1 MNMHRKR
8 HPGSILLI
16 VLVLGA
22 LFSACGAEQPTGSTV
37 NTVPGFV
44 TAGTPTAGLTLCMQC
59 HPATTAEWYDSRH
72 ANVNS
77 NPTST
82 GATCAVC
89 HNQLGDAQQL
99 TPNRNVVGCESC
111 HGPGSLHV
119 AGGGV
124 GPILNAAF
132 SAGVIGGPT
141 SSLAV
146 SGQFQTCHQCHQLL
160 LAGDPASLTT
170 PTSAQHSGVTGSV
183 RVITDTHFATP
194 GDFSSGSNSKDI
206 TGYAMDYASETVCTD
221 CHNPHGKVNINQEW
235 AKSAHADRNANADPL
250 GYFSTAWAHYDWS
263 MASRAAC
270 QRCHTTTGYAK
281 YADALRSGNSALAK
295 GIRTGTIPALAF
307 SATPS
312 FKPEMLKCNGCHTN
326 NRGALRNP
334 GTITADYSYSTTTNN
349 ITYVVSEA
357 SHQYPDVKASNVC
370 MACHTGRESGET
382 LKNLSLTTAPSITS
396 YANLS
401 FINSHYLATGGTV
414 FTATGYEFDGFS
426 YANISSYRHDQ
437 IGSSAAPSTGTNGP
451 CVGCHMSR
459 PGGNGDHLF
468 MPVSRSTNTATPGH
482 IDGVASEVCIY
493 CHTVSGAGG
502 LEYLLNERKEEYHE
516 ALLATMYVLD
526 KRGLAFRAAY
536 PYIYQLRTA
545 STSTIKVNVMNGNA
559 TVTGAGTLWT
569 SGTSSIVLGSNP
581 DYFKVDANG
590 VLYKIINVTSNTSLT
605 LETPYDGAD
614 AAGTD
619 YTIIRS
625 GSSGGVKNWLT
636 QTGTGITAATSSDTD
651 ATGAR
656 TGKNNLGAAFNLN
669 LLEHDPGA
677 YVHNRMY
684 TKRLLYDTIDWADD
698 NLMNNSIGTTLTTK
712 LPEGAIYTTGAVK
725 YLLPYG
731 VLGIPAERP

>member
-1 MNMHRKR
+1 MHMHRKR
-8 HPGSILLI
+8 HPGSMLLMG
-16 VLVLGA
+16 LVLGA
-22 LFSACGAEQPTGSTV
+22 LLGACGAEQPTGETA
-37 NTVPGFV
+37 NTVSGV
-44 TAGTPTAGLTLCMQC
+44 ATVGTPTAGLNTCISC
-59 HPATTAEWYDSRH
+59 HPVTTAEWETTRH
-72 ANVNS
+72 ANLNS
-77 NPTST
+77 SPSFTTSAYCAGCHDTT
-82 GATCAVC
+82 GDSQFLSPARMVVACEAC
-89 HNQLGDAQQL
+89 HSG
-99 TPNRNVVGCESC
+99 GKM
-111 HGPGSLHV
+111 HV
-119 AGGGV
+119 DGGGS
-124 GPILNAAF
+124 GPIGNTVYTATVV
-132 SAGVIGGPT
+132 SGTVST
-141 SSLAV
+141 LAV
-146 SGQFQTCHQCHQLL
+146 SGQFLTCTGCHQLL
-160 LAGDPASLTT
+160 DLAGDPASATT
-170 PTSAQHSGVTGSV
+170 PTTAMHSSTTGSV

-194 GDFSSGSNSKDI
+194 GDFTSGSNSKDI

-235 AKSAHADRNANADPL
+235 AQSAHADRNANADPL

-295 GIRTGTIPALAF
+295 GISSGTIPALAF

-382 LKNLSLTTAPSITS
+382 LKNLSLTTAPTITS

-401 FINSHYLATGGTV
+401 FINSHYLAAGGTV

-437 IGSSAAPSTGTNGP
+437 IGSSAAPSTGANGP

-468 MPVSRSTNTATPGH
+468 MPVSRSTNTATSGH

-502 LEYLLNERKEEYHE
+502 LEDLLNERKEEYHE

-526 KRGLAFRAAY
+526 KRGFYFRGAH
-536 PYIYQLRTA
+536 PYFYQARTA
-545 STSTIKVNVMNGNA
+545 STTTVKATATNLST
-559 TVTGAGTLWT
+559 TVTGTGTLWT
-569 SGTSSIVLGSNP
+569 GPSGTVIGG
-581 DYFKVDANG
+581 DYFKVNSYG
-590 VLYKIINVTSNTSLT
+590 TYYKIATVDSDIQLT
-605 LETPYDGAD
+605 LETAY
-614 AAGTD
+614 AGPTATETD
-619 YTIIRS
+619 FTIIRS
-625 GSSGGVKNWLT
+625 GSAGGIKNWLT
-636 QTGTGITAATSSDTD
+636 QSGTGITAASSTDTD
-651 ATGAR
+651 TTGAR
-656 TGKNNLGAAFNLN
+656 TGRNNLGAAFNLN

-698 NLMNNSIGTTLTTK
+698 NLMNNSVGTTLTTK
-712 LPEGAIYTTGAVK
+712 LPAGAIYKTGAVK